1 MLDSANMKLGR
12 KTLALLLLV
21 GAAVPALGARTVTAE
36 QFSQWL
42 AAEHGKSDAKMAEQI
57 QAMELSERASAANL
71 AQWQTESHGSRTRAA
86 LIALADAS
94 QFLPPPGSEI
104 LQKPAPDLTAQQ
116 AMLSSVV
123 RYVSNTLPK
132 LPDFSATRET
142 MHFEDQPSQQLIQG
156 PVGIQGFGQTIGVRS
171 GPPSSA
177 TLRSSPGQPIHFV
190 AQSSVMV
197 TYRNGLEVH
206 DTQNGKA
213 AQTQAAETRA
223 AEGFTT
229 SGEFGPV
236 LSVIVGD
243 AVDSDVHW
251 GYWRQDSVTA
261 AAVFRY
267 SVPQE
272 HSHFTVALPNAQ
284 QTVTFSPAYHGEI
297 AIDPATG
304 SILRLTLISD
314 PQPPYQQLQI
324 EIMVEY
330 APVVI
335 ADRTYICPVKSVAVS
350 RIPIIGAFA
359 DAKHP
364 APVKTR
370 LNDVSFT
377 RYHLFRTE
385 STILQ

>member
-1 MLDSANMKLGR
+1 MLDSASMIPARMILVS
-12 KTLALLLLV
+12 LLLAT
-21 GAAVPALGARTVTAE
+21 AASPAFAARSVTIAE
-36 QFSQWL
+36 FDQWL
-42 AAEHGKSDAKMAEQI
+42 LAQHGKSDAKIAGQI
-57 QAMELSERASAANL
+57 PSIELSERASTANL
-71 AQWQTESHGSRTRAA
+71 AQWQTESPGSHTRAA

-94 QFLPPPGSEI
+94 QFLPPPAAEI
-104 LQKPAPDLTAQQ
+104 PQRHAPDLIAQQ
-116 AMLSSVV
+116 TMLSLAVAYV
-123 RYVSNTLPK
+123 RTTLPK

-142 MHFEDQPSQQLIQG
+142 MHFEDKPAQQLIQG
-156 PVGIQGFGQTIGVRS
+156 SPGLRSFAQGPNRS
-171 GPPSSA
+171 GPSA
-177 TLRSSPGQPIHFV
+177 PTPRLVPGEPIHFV
-190 AQSSVMV
+190 AQSNVMV
-197 TYRNGLEVH
+197 TYRNGLEVR
-206 DTQNGKA
+206 DTQNAKA
-213 AQTQAAETRA
+213 AQTQA

-251 GYWRQDSVTA
+251 GYWRQDSPTA
-261 AAVFRY
+261 EAVFRY

-297 AIDPATG
+297 SIDPVSG
-304 SILRLTLISD
+304 SILRLTLISE
-314 PQPPYQQLQI
+314 PQPPYQQVQI
-324 EIMVEY
+324 EIMVDY

-335 ADRTYICPVKSVAVS
+335 ADRTYICPVRSVAVS
-350 RIPIIGAFA
+350 TIPLVGVVA

-364 APVKTR
+364 APVTTR

-377 RYHLFRTE
+377 HYHLFRTE